1 MTGEYWKIFKY
12 VWIDNSRYLWQ
23 VLSLAKLKFHKGRGV
38 TFKKAEKKVEKEVV
52 SSESMFNKIENANA
66 EKVTVN

>member
-1 MTGEYWKIFKY
+1 M
-12 VWIDNSRYLWQ
+12 
-23 VLSLAKLKFHKGRGV
+23 

-52 SSESMFNKIENANA
+52 SESMFNKIENANA

>member
-1 MTGEYWKIFKY
+1 M
-12 VWIDNSRYLWQ
+12 
-23 VLSLAKLKFHKGRGV
+23 